1 MIQSTA
7 TLAQLARSIPAASR
21 VFHRHHL
28 DFCCAGQRT
37 LEDACTAAGLDAAA
51 LATEIEAEHTAAPA
65 TARWDELGP
74 KALVQ
79 HILATYHEPLRP
91 ELQRLHD
98 MARKVEAVHRDK
110 ASCPKGLADHL
121 QFMIGAVDEHLQKEE
136 QILFPMIVEGSGQ
149 FAGMPIQVMVKEHDD
164 HGESLRKTRRLT
176 GNLQIPAEACTTWH
190 ALYAGLEAFESDLM
204 DHIHLEN
211 NVLFPMVLGR

>member
-7 TLAQLARSIPAASR
+7 TLAQLARNIPAASR
-21 VFHRHHL
+21 VFHRHQL

-37 LEDACTAAGLDAAA
+37 LADACAAAGLDVSVV
-51 LATEIEAEHTAAPA
+51 ATEIETERATAAA
-65 TARWDELGP
+65 TVRWDELGP

-79 HILATYHEPLRP
+79 HILDTYHQPLRP
-91 ELQRLHD
+91 ELQRLHE
-98 MARKVEAVHRDK
+98 MARKVEAVHCSK
-110 ASCPKGLADHL
+110 ASCPTGLADHL
-121 QFMIGAVDEHLQKEE
+121 HFMIGAVEDHLQKEE
-136 QILFPMIVEGSGQ
+136 QILFPMIVEGNGQ
-149 FAGMPIQVMVKEHDD
+149 FARMPIQVMVKEHDD
-164 HGESLRKTRRLT
+164 HGGSLRKTRGLT
-176 GNLQIPAEACTTWH
+176 NDLQLPTDACTTWH

>member
-7 TLAQLARSIPAASR
+7 TLAQLARTIPAASR

-37 LEDACTAAGLDAAA
+37 LSDACTAAGLDAERVAS
-51 LATEIEAEHTAAPA
+51 EIETEHHTAPPSAP
-65 TARWDELGP
+65 WDELGP

-79 HILATYHEPLRP
+79 YILDIYHAPLRP
-91 ELQRLHD
+91 ELQRLQA
-98 MARKVEAVHRDK
+98 MAAKVEAVHAK
-110 ASCPKGLADHL
+110 KSSCPAGLAGHL
-121 QFMIGAVDEHLQKEE
+121 QFMVGAVEDHLLKEE
-136 QILFPMIVEGSGQ
+136 QILFPMILEGKGA
-149 FAGMPIQVMVKEHDD
+149 FAGMPIQVMVQEHDD

-176 GNLQIPAEACTTWH
+176 NDLQLPADACTTWH
-190 ALYAGLEAFESDLM
+190 ALYAGLETLERDLM

-211 NVLFPMVLGR
+211 NVLFPMALGR